1 MFIIVVFTVAAK
13 LNFHIV
19 RMLKCVLFKECIFG
33 YNHRS
38 YGLMRVCLCNQSILY
53 WPTINFFEL

>member
-33 YNHRS
+33 YNHKVLWLNES
-38 YGLMRVCLCNQSILY
+38 VFM
-53 WPTINFFEL
+53 